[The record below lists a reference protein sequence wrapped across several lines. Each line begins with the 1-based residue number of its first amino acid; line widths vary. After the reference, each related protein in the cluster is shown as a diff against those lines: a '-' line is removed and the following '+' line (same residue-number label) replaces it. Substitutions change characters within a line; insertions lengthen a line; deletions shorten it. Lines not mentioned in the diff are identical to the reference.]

1 MEKHIMEKLMIIGPL
16 PPPIHG
22 ESLAVLNVIESK
34 KVNEIYEVYSVNTNR
49 INVTAAGQFSISK
62 ILKDLNIIMKVI
74 MKAFIM
80 KKEIVYIS
88 ISQTRL
94 GLIRDLIIIFI
105 CSIRSKK
112 IIAHLHGNNLGNVI
126 NEMNRLEKILVEKVF
141 NRITSGIVLGN
152 NLKDNFKSL
161 VQNTDVVANGIDIDY
176 IKEEEIAHK
185 QRDRDY
191 ISIVYLSNLIETKGY
206 QELIYAVI
214 SLLEKGIK
222 IKLKLAGSVF
232 DQVKFKEVWKKVQHY
247 NLESNIQYL
256 GTVEGEHKKRLLLDS
271 DIMVLPTN
279 YPIEGQPLSI
289 IEGMAAG
296 LPIIS
301 TSRGSIPDL
310 ITNNGILIDSGE
322 KKLIEQA
329 LIELINNPEEM
340 KSMAQNSR
348 ENFSRKFT
356 LDKYINNILDIISR
370 PQQKG

>member
-1 MEKHIMEKLMIIGPL
+1 MEKIMIIGPL

-34 KVNEIYEVYSVNTNR
+34 KVNEIYEVCSVNTNR
-49 INVTAAGQFSISK
+49 INVTAAGQFSIGK

-126 NEMNRLEKILVEKVF
+126 NEMNRLEKILVKKVF
-141 NRITSGIVLGN
+141 NRITSGIVLGK

-161 VQNTDVVANGIDIDY
+161 VQNTDVVANGIDINY
-176 IKEEEIAHK
+176 IKEEEISHK

-191 ISIVYLSNLIETKGY
+191 ITIVYLSNLIETKGY

-232 DQVKFKEVWKKVQHY
+232 DQIKFKEVWKKVQHY

-256 GTVEGEHKKRLLLDS
+256 GTVEGEDKKRLLLDS

-329 LIELINNPEEM
+329 LIELINNPEKM

-348 ENFSRKFT
+348 GNFSRKFT
-356 LDKYINNILDIISR
+356 LDKYIDSILDIISR